1 MEILATQAW
10 LQQAVQ
16 VRLPGCSVACGTP
29 EHLGQC
35 GERGRG
41 ECGWWWWQSSAAFW
55 LFTQGCTQW
64 SRGCLYIWLIHK
76 LSVCTAW
83 IIHDFVWGE
92 EWVFQHTTKGTLV
105 SWTSDTE
112 GEWCL
117 PPPSFWSTLHH
128 FLQRRHGACCQT
140 AAQMRCGSD
149 SDWRSPATSVHWS
162 VSLWVWWVT
171 ALNFHVLTWEGTFD
185 E

>member
-1 MEILATQAW
+1 MEILAAQAW
-10 LQQAVQ
+10 LQQAAQ

-92 EWVFQHTTKGTLV
+92 EWVFQHTTKGT
-105 SWTSDTE
+105 SI
-112 GEWCL
+112 
-117 PPPSFWSTLHH
+117 
-128 FLQRRHGACCQT
+128 
-140 AAQMRCGSD
+140 
-149 SDWRSPATSVHWS
+149 
-162 VSLWVWWVT
+162 
-171 ALNFHVLTWEGTFD
+171 LNFSYGVGMVPSSTVLLIYVASFHAVSSWSLPLPNSRPD
-185 E
+185 EVW